1 VLVTGVDG
9 EKVVEMP
16 NDLGLTSRDNAALA
30 ARLKKQGVEGAISLA
45 WGPTDDAAKTPS
57 RKQPNPT
64 FCSTFTFG

>member
-1 VLVTGVDG
+1 MRVLVTGVDG
-9 EKVVEMP
+9 VEMP

-45 WGPTDDAAKTPS
+45 WGPTNAAKTPS